1 MTFADLYNEFEDKL
15 RRYAMS
21 LVRDPDR
28 ADDLVQ
34 ETFIRAMAYLPL
46 LEQLNRHQRRAW
58 LYRVLKN
65 VFIDEQRA
73 RQREQHLVEQL
84 AWEAALT
91 TTPSPEVA
99 SLGLFKRMPERY
111 REVLYR
117 RYVLGM
123 TSAEIGQELGVPAAT
138 VRSRLRL
145 ARKWLHAHRSE
156 LEAELS

>member
-1 MTFADLYNEFEDKL
+1 MTLADLYGAFEARL
-15 RRYAMS
+15 RRYATS

-34 ETFIRAMAYLPL
+34 ETFIRAMAHLPL

-73 RQREQHLVEQL
+73 RRREQDLVEQL
-84 AWEAALT
+84 SQEARFAT
-91 TTPSPEVA
+91 APSPEGA
-99 SLGLFKRMPERY
+99 SLELLKLVPERY
-111 REVLYR
+111 REVLYQ

-123 TSAEIGQELGVPAAT
+123 TSTEIGQELGIPAAT
-138 VRSRLRL
+138 VRSRLYL
-145 ARKWLHAHRSE
+145 ARKWLRAHESE
-156 LEAELS
+156 FL